1 MSAHDFVLVAPLS
14 LEEFRPKNIS
24 DARSVDKISP
34 KAQSA
39 DTFREGSTGTCE
51 CTRLSFTGATKY
63 FLREPAAITRRVV
76 FASRRGKNFRFEI
89 K

>member
-1 MSAHDFVLVAPLS
+1 MRDWREMSS
-14 LEEFRPKNIS
+14 
-24 DARSVDKISP
+24 

-51 CTRLSFTGATKY
+51 RTRLGFGSAT
-63 FLREPAAITRRVV
+63 R
-76 FASRRGKNFRFEI
+76 NFRTRARSDNAKRQLRVEREDEQILLKI